1 MDIFLILFM
10 ILGFGSVI
18 GGFIL
23 EGGHIIGILSPTA
36 LLIILGGT
44 IGATGVSFP
53 RSELRQIPRM
63 LKIIFRDQ
71 KYDYRVLME
80 RMKAMCIQVRQSGL
94 LSLESQIDA
103 EPDSLMRK
111 GMRLIVD
118 GTSPAY
124 TREALEL
131 TLQVIEDRHRSRS
144 KIFEAAGGY
153 SPTMGI
159 IGTVLGL
166 VHVLGNLDDTDTLG
180 PKIAMAFIA
189 TLYGIGLAN
198 LLWLPLA
205 NKLKEKNR
213 MEILYKSM
221 IIEGLL
227 LIQEGVNTN
236 YMEEKLSSFLSE
248 AQLYYRGSGGGYA
261 APADNT
267 AGRSGFSGGVNIG
280 KRSRKAS

>member
-1 MDIFLILFM
+1 MDIITLFFIVM
-10 ILGFGSVI
+10 GFASVI
-18 GGFIL
+18 GGFLL
-23 EGGHIIGILSPTA
+23 EGGHLSGLLAPSA
-36 LLIILGGT
+36 LLIIVGGT

-53 RSELRQIPRM
+53 WRELAEVPKM
-63 LKIIFRDQ
+63 LRVVIQDQ
-71 KYDYRVLME
+71 KYDYRALME

-94 LSLESQIDA
+94 LSLESQIDS

-118 GTSPAY
+118 GTSPTY
-124 TREALEL
+124 TRKALEL
-131 TLQVIEDRHRSRS
+131 TLQVIEDRHLSRAR
-144 KIFEAAGGY
+144 IFEAAGGY

-166 VHVLGNLDDTDTLG
+166 VHVLGNLEDPDTLG

-189 TLYGIGLAN
+189 TLYGISLAN
-198 LLWLPLA
+198 LFWLPIG

-236 YMEEKLSSFLSE
+236 YMEEKLSSFVAE
-248 AQLYYRGSGGGYA
+248 AELLKSGG
-261 APADNT
+261 
-267 AGRSGFSGGVNIG
+267 RSSNIESSGET
-280 KRSRKAS
+280 RSRRSKKAK

>member
-1 MDIFLILFM
+1 MDILFIFFSITGFAAVITGFL
-10 ILGFGSVI
+10 
-18 GGFIL
+18 L
-23 EGGHIIGILSPTA
+23 EGGHLSGLFA
-36 LLIILGGT
+36 LSAALIILGGT

-53 RSELRQIPRM
+53 KEELKHIPGM
-63 LKIIFRDQ
+63 LRVLTKKQ
-71 KYDYRVLME
+71 KYEYRDLVD
-80 RMKAMCIQVRQSGL
+80 RMKAMCVQVRQSGL
-94 LSLESQIDA
+94 LSLENQIDQ

-118 GTSPAY
+118 GTSPQY

-131 TLQVIEDRHRSRS
+131 SLQIIDERHKARCR
-144 KIFEAAGGY
+144 IFEAAGGY

-166 VHVLGNLDDTDTLG
+166 VHVLSDLQEPDTLG

-198 LLWLPLA
+198 LLWLPIA
-205 NKLKEKNR
+205 GRLKEKNR
-213 MEILYKSM
+213 LEIIYKSM

-236 YMEEKLSSFLSE
+236 YMEEKLSSFLPE
-248 AQLYYRGSGGGYA
+248 AQRYEKGS
-261 APADNT
+261 
-267 AGRSGFSGGVNIG
+267 AGR
-280 KRSRKAS
+280 RRRK

>member
-1 MDIFLILFM
+1 MDIFLIIFVV
-10 ILGFGSVI
+10 IGFASVI

-23 EGGHIIGILSPTA
+23 EGGHLAGLLSLTSIM
-36 LLIILGGT
+36 IILGGT

-53 RSELRQIPRM
+53 KDELFQIPKM
-63 LKIIFRDQ
+63 FKVIIMDQ
-71 KYDYRVLME
+71 KYNYRDLMD

-94 LSLESQIDA
+94 LSLESQIDQ

-118 GTSPAY
+118 GTSPTY

-131 TLQVIEDRHRSRS
+131 SLQIIDERHKSRG

-166 VHVLGNLDDTDTLG
+166 VHVLGNLEDPDTLG
-180 PKIAMAFIA
+180 PKIATAFIA

-198 LLWLPLA
+198 LVWLPLG

-236 YMEEKLSSFLSE
+236 YMEEKLSGFLTE
-248 AQLYYRGSGGGYA
+248 AETVGKGSGG
-261 APADNT
+261 
-267 AGRSGFSGGVNIG
+267 SGGKKAKKG
-280 KRSRKAS
+280 K

>member
-1 MDIFLILFM
+1 MDIFFPIFALF
-10 ILGFGSVI
+10 GFGSVI

-23 EGGHIIGILSPTA
+23 EGGHLAGLLSPTSM
-36 LLIILGGT
+36 LIILGGT
-44 IGATGVSFP
+44 IGAVGLSFP
-53 RSELRQIPRM
+53 KDELLQIP
-63 LKIIFRDQ
+63 KIFKVLIKDQ
-71 KYDYRVLME
+71 KYDYVELMK

-94 LSLESQIDA
+94 LSLESQIDN

-131 TLQVIEDRHRSRS
+131 SLEVISERHASRAA
-144 KIFEAAGGY
+144 IFFSAGGY

-166 VHVLGNLDDTDTLG
+166 VHVLSNLEDPDTLG
-180 PKIAMAFIA
+180 PKIATAFIA

-198 LLWLPLA
+198 LLWLPM
-205 NKLKEKNR
+205 NGRLKEKNR
-213 MEILYKSM
+213 KEILYKSM

-236 YMEEKLSSFLSE
+236 YMEEKLTGFLTD
-248 AQLYYRGSGGGYA
+248 AQTASQGSGGRPKA
-261 APADNT
+261 E
-267 AGRSGFSGGVNIG
+267 G
-280 KRSRKAS
+280 KPKKGKK

>member
-1 MDIFLILFM
+1 MDIFFFIFTVM
-10 ILGFGSVI
+10 GFGSVI
-18 GGFIL
+18 MGFIL
-23 EGGHIIGILSPTA
+23 EGGHLAGLFAPTAVLIIIG
-36 LLIILGGT
+36 GT
-44 IGATGVSFP
+44 LGATGVSFP
-53 RSELRQIPRM
+53 KDELMQFPK
-63 LKIIFRDQ
+63 LFGVIIKDQ
-71 KYDYRVLME
+71 KYDYRTLME

-94 LSLESQIDA
+94 LSLESQIDQ

-118 GTSPAY
+118 GTSPTY

-131 TLQVIEDRHRSRS
+131 SLQVIDERHKARA
-144 KIFEAAGGY
+144 KIFDAAGGY

-166 VHVLGNLDDTDTLG
+166 VHVLGNLEEPDTLG

-189 TLYGIGLAN
+189 PLYGIGLAN
-198 LLWLPLA
+198 LFWLPLG

-213 MEILYKSM
+213 MEIMYKSM

-248 AQLYYRGSGGGYA
+248 AQMIEKGPSGGGGG
-261 APADNT
+261 
-267 AGRSGFSGGVNIG
+267 GRRG
-280 KRSRKAS
+280 KK

>member
-1 MDIFLILFM
+1 MDIFFIFFSITGFAAVITGFM
-10 ILGFGSVI
+10 
-18 GGFIL
+18 L
-23 EGGHIIGILSPTA
+23 EGGHLSGLFA
-36 LLIILGGT
+36 LSAVLIIIGGT
-44 IGATGVSFP
+44 IGATGVSIP
-53 RSELRQIPRM
+53 KDDLLQIPGI
-63 LKIIFRDQ
+63 LKVLVKNQ
-71 KYDYRVLME
+71 KYNYRELMD

-94 LSLESQIDA
+94 LSLENQIDR

-118 GTSPAY
+118 GTSPQY
-124 TREALEL
+124 TRDALEL
-131 TLQVIEDRHRSRS
+131 TLQITDERHKSRG

-166 VHVLGNLDDTDTLG
+166 VHVLSDLQEPDTLG

-198 LLWLPLA
+198 LLWLPIA
-205 NKLKEKNR
+205 GRLKEKNR
-213 MEILYKSM
+213 MEMLYKSM

-236 YMEEKLSSFLSE
+236 YMEEKLSSFMSE
-248 AQLYYRGSGGGYA
+248 AQLY
-261 APADNT
+261 
-267 AGRSGFSGGVNIG
+267 G
-280 KRSRKAS
+280 KNSSRRRRRRD

>member
-1 MDIFLILFM
+1 MDIFLIIFAVV
-10 ILGFGSVI
+10 GFGSVI
-18 GGFIL
+18 GGFIM
-23 EGGHIIGILSPTA
+23 EGGHLAGLLSPTSIV
-36 LLIILGGT
+36 IIIGGT
-44 IGATGVSFP
+44 IGAVGVSFP
-53 RSELRQIPRM
+53 KSELAQIP
-63 LKIIFRDQ
+63 KIIKVLLKDQ
-71 KYDYRVLME
+71 KYDYVELME
-80 RMKAMCIQVRQSGL
+80 RMKSMCIKVRQSGL

-131 TLQVIEDRHRSRS
+131 TLDVIEDRHKSRS
-144 KIFEAAGGY
+144 KIFDAAGGY

-166 VHVLGNLDDTDTLG
+166 VHVLGSLEETDTLG
-180 PKIAMAFIA
+180 PKIATAFIA

-198 LLWLPLA
+198 LLWLPLGS
-205 NKLKEKNR
+205 KLKEKNR
-213 MEILYKSM
+213 MEMLYKSM

-248 AQLYYRGSGGGYA
+248 AQISGKGFPRSDAGGKKKK
-261 APADNT
+261 
-267 AGRSGFSGGVNIG
+267 G
-280 KRSRKAS
+280 K

>member
-1 MDIFLILFM
+1 MDIFFIIFVV
-10 ILGFGSVI
+10 LGFGSVI
-18 GGFIL
+18 TGFIM
-23 EGGHIIGILSPTA
+23 EGGHLSGLFAPSA
-36 LLIILGGT
+36 ILIILGGT
-44 IGATGVSFP
+44 LGATGVSFP
-53 RSELRQIPRM
+53 KNDLLQFPKMFKVLI
-63 LKIIFRDQ
+63 KDQ
-71 KYDYRVLME
+71 KYDYRELME
-80 RMKAMCIQVRQSGL
+80 RMKAMCVQVRQSGL
-94 LSLESQIDA
+94 LSLESQIDQ

-118 GTSPAY
+118 GTSPQY

-131 TLQVIEDRHRSRS
+131 TLQVIDERHKSRS

-166 VHVLGNLDDTDTLG
+166 VHVLGNLEEPDTLG

-198 LLWLPLA
+198 LFWLPLG

-248 AQLYYRGSGGGYA
+248 AQTFEKSGGG
-261 APADNT
+261 
-267 AGRSGFSGGVNIG
+267 RKG
-280 KRSRKAS
+280 KK

>member
-1 MDIFLILFM
+1 MDIFFFIFCVT
-10 ILGFGSVI
+10 GFASVI

-23 EGGHIIGILSPTA
+23 EGGHLAGLLSPTSI
-36 LLIILGGT
+36 LIILGGT
-44 IGATGVSFP
+44 IGAVGVSFP
-53 RSELRQIPRM
+53 KDELLQIP
-63 LKIIFRDQ
+63 KIFKVIIKDQ
-71 KYDYRVLME
+71 KYDYRALME

-94 LSLESQIDA
+94 LSLESQIDV

-131 TLQVIEDRHRSRS
+131 SLEIIEQRHHARA

-166 VHVLGNLDDTDTLG
+166 VHVLSNLSEPDTLG
-180 PKIAMAFIA
+180 PKIATAFIA

-198 LLWLPLA
+198 LLWLPLGS
-205 NKLKEKNR
+205 KLKEKNR

-248 AQLYYRGSGGGYA
+248 AQISGKSSSGDSGG
-261 APADNT
+261 D
-267 AGRSGFSGGVNIG
+267 
-280 KRSRKAS
+280 KKAKKQK

>member
-1 MDIFLILFM
+1 MDIFFIIFTVV
-10 ILGFGSVI
+10 GFGSVI

-23 EGGHIIGILSPTA
+23 EGGHLAGLLSTTSI
-36 LLIILGGT
+36 LIILGGT
-44 IGATGVSFP
+44 VGAVGVSFP
-53 RSELRQIPRM
+53 KDELLQIPKM
-63 LKIIFRDQ
+63 LKVIIKEQ
-71 KYDYRVLME
+71 KYDYAALMQ
-80 RMKAMCIQVRQSGL
+80 RMKIMCVQVRQSGL

-131 TLQVIEDRHRSRS
+131 TLSVIEDRHKSRS

-166 VHVLGNLDDTDTLG
+166 VHVLGNLEEPDTLG
-180 PKIAMAFIA
+180 PKIALAFIA

-213 MEILYKSM
+213 MEVLYKSM

-236 YMEEKLSSFLSE
+236 YMEEKLSAFLSD
-248 AQLYYRGSGGGYA
+248 AQTSSKGSAGSG
-261 APADNT
+261 DT
-267 AGRSGFSGGVNIG
+267 HG
-280 KRSRKAS
+280 KKKKNK

>member
-1 MDIFLILFM
+1 MDIFFPIFALV
-10 ILGFGSVI
+10 GFGSVI
-18 GGFIL
+18 TGFLL
-23 EGGHIIGILSPTA
+23 EGGKIAGLLSVTSV
-36 LLIILGGT
+36 LIILGGT
-44 IGATGVSFP
+44 IGAVGVSFP
-53 RSELRQIPRM
+53 KEELFQVPKLFKVLI
-63 LKIIFRDQ
+63 RDQ
-71 KYDYRVLME
+71 KYDYVELME

-94 LSLESQIDA
+94 LSLESQIDN

-131 TLQVIEDRHRSRS
+131 SLEVITERHGSRS
-144 KIFEAAGGY
+144 AIFQSAGGY

-166 VHVLGNLDDTDTLG
+166 VHVLGNLSDPNTLG
-180 PKIAMAFIA
+180 PKIATAFIA

-205 NKLKEKNR
+205 SRLKEKNR
-213 MEILYKSM
+213 KEILYKSM

-236 YMEEKLSSFLSE
+236 YMEEKLTSFLTD
-248 AQLYYRGSGGGYA
+248 AQILGKNSGSGKSSE
-261 APADNT
+261 P
-267 AGRSGFSGGVNIG
+267 
-280 KRSRKAS
+280 KPKKEKAKK

>member
-1 MDIFLILFM
+1 MDIFFIIFLVM
-10 ILGFGSVI
+10 GFASVI
-18 GGFIL
+18 GGFAL
-23 EGGHIIGILSPTA
+23 EGGELAGLISLTSV
-36 LLIILGGT
+36 LIILGGT

-53 RSELRQIPRM
+53 KDELLQIPKM
-63 LKIIFRDQ
+63 FKVLIRDQ
-71 KYDYRVLME
+71 KYDYRNLME
-80 RMKAMCIQVRQSGL
+80 RMKAMCVQVRQSGL
-94 LSLESQIDA
+94 LSLEAQIDA

-131 TLQVIEDRHRSRS
+131 SLQVIDERHKARA
-144 KIFEAAGGY
+144 KIFDAAGGY

-166 VHVLGNLDDTDTLG
+166 VHVLSNLADPNTLG
-180 PKIAMAFIA
+180 PKIATAFIA

-198 LLWLPLA
+198 LLWLPLG

-213 MEILYKSM
+213 MEMLYKSM

-248 AQLYYRGSGGGYA
+248 AQMSGKGGGS
-261 APADNT
+261 DSKGGG
-267 AGRSGFSGGVNIG
+267 GRKG
-280 KRSRKAS
+280 KKEK

>member
-1 MDIFLILFM
+1 MDIFFIIFTVT
-10 ILGFGSVI
+10 GFASVI
-18 GGFIL
+18 GGFVW
-23 EGGHIIGILSPTA
+23 EGGHLGGLFAPTA
-36 LLIILGGT
+36 VLIIVGGT
-44 IGATGVSFP
+44 IGAVGISFP
-53 RSELRQIPRM
+53 KDELVQLPKM
-63 LKIIFRDQ
+63 FK
-71 KYDYRVLME
+71 VLIKNQEHDFVSLLE

-94 LSLESQIDA
+94 LSLESQIDQ

-118 GTSPAY
+118 GTSPQY

-131 TLQVIEDRHRSRS
+131 SLQVIDERHKARG

-166 VHVLGNLDDTDTLG
+166 VHVLGNLEDPDTLG
-180 PKIAMAFIA
+180 PKIATAFIA

-198 LLWLPLA
+198 LLWLPIGGR
-205 NKLKEKNR
+205 LKVKNE

-236 YMEEKLSSFLSE
+236 YMEEKLSSFVQE
-248 AQLYYRGSGGGYA
+248 GQKAGKGGKA
-261 APADNT
+261 EKAE
-267 AGRSGFSGGVNIG
+267 GGKKG
-280 KRSRKAS
+280 KK

>member
-1 MDIFLILFM
+1 MDIFFIVFV
-10 ILGFGSVI
+10 ITGFASVI
-18 GGFIL
+18 SGFLL
-23 EGGHIIGILSPTA
+23 EGGHLSGLFAPSA
-36 LLIILGGT
+36 MLIIVGGT
-44 IGATGVSFP
+44 IGATGICFP
-53 RSELRQIPRM
+53 KEDLSQIPKM
-63 LKIIFRDQ
+63 LGVLLKDQ
-71 KYDYRVLME
+71 KYDYLALMD
-80 RMKAMCIQVRQSGL
+80 RMKAMCVQVRQSGL
-94 LSLESQIDA
+94 LSLENQIEQ

-118 GTSPAY
+118 GTSPTY

-131 TLQVIEDRHRSRS
+131 SLQVIDERHKARA
-144 KIFEAAGGY
+144 KIFEAAGGF

-166 VHVLGNLDDTDTLG
+166 VHVLSDLDEPDTLG

-198 LLWLPLA
+198 LLWLPLG

-213 MEILYKSM
+213 IEILYKSM

-236 YMEEKLSSFLSE
+236 YMEEKLSSFISD
-248 AQLYYRGSGGGYA
+248 AQINGKGSGGR
-261 APADNT
+261 
-267 AGRSGFSGGVNIG
+267 GRKKG
-280 KRSRKAS
+280 

>member
-1 MDIFLILFM
+1 MDILFIIFTVM
-10 ILGFGSVI
+10 GFGSVI
-18 GGFIL
+18 TGFML
-23 EGGHIIGILSPTA
+23 EGGHLSGLWAPSA
-36 LLIILGGT
+36 ILIIIGGT
-44 IGATGVSFP
+44 IGATGICFP
-53 RSELRQIPRM
+53 KDDLVQIPKM
-63 LKIIFRDQ
+63 LKVLILDQ
-71 KYDYRVLME
+71 KYDYRALME

-94 LSLESQIDA
+94 LSLENQIDQ

-131 TLQVIEDRHRSRS
+131 TLQIIDERHRSRA

-166 VHVLGNLDDTDTLG
+166 VHVLSDLEEPDTLG

-198 LLWLPLA
+198 LLWLPLG

-236 YMEEKLSSFLSE
+236 YMEEKLSSFISE
-248 AQLYYRGSGGGYA
+248 AQKNKQSGE
-261 APADNT
+261 
-267 AGRSGFSGGVNIG
+267 RSK
-280 KRSRKAS
+280 KRK

>member
-1 MDIFLILFM
+1 MDILF
-10 ILGFGSVI
+10 IIFTITGFGSVI
-18 GGFIL
+18 TGFML
-23 EGGHIIGILSPTA
+23 EGGHLSGLFAPSA
-36 LLIILGGT
+36 LVIILGGT

-53 RSELRQIPRM
+53 REELMEFPKMFKVLI
-63 LKIIFRDQ
+63 RDD
-71 KYDYRVLME
+71 KYDYRALMD
-80 RMKAMCIQVRQSGL
+80 RMKAMCVQVRQSGL
-94 LSLESQIDA
+94 LSLESQIDQ

-118 GTSPAY
+118 GTSPQY

-131 TLQVIEDRHRSRS
+131 TLQVIDERHKSRS
-144 KIFEAAGGY
+144 KIFEAAGGF

-166 VHVLGNLDDTDTLG
+166 VHVLSDLQEPDTLG

-189 TLYGIGLAN
+189 TLYGIALAN
-198 LLWLPLA
+198 LFWLPLG

-213 MEILYKSM
+213 KEILYKSM

-236 YMEEKLSSFLSE
+236 YMEEKLSSFLTE
-248 AQLYYRGSGGGYA
+248 AQMLLKSGGGSGGGKK
-261 APADNT
+261 
-267 AGRSGFSGGVNIG
+267 G
-280 KRSRKAS
+280 KKEK

>member
-1 MDIFLILFM
+1 MDIFFIIFTVT
-10 ILGFGSVI
+10 GFASVI
-18 GGFIL
+18 GGYIL
-23 EGGHIIGILSPTA
+23 EGGHLAGLFSPTS
-36 LLIILGGT
+36 LLIIFGGT
-44 IGATGVSFP
+44 IGAVGISFP
-53 RSELRQIPRM
+53 KSELAQIPNLFKVL
-63 LKIIFRDQ
+63 LKEQ
-71 KYDYRVLME
+71 KYDYVVLMD
-80 RMKAMCIQVRQSGL
+80 RMKAMCVQVRQSGL

-131 TLQVIEDRHRSRS
+131 TLEVIEDRHKSRS
-144 KIFEAAGGY
+144 KIFEAAGGF

-166 VHVLGNLDDTDTLG
+166 VEILGSLEEPDTLG
-180 PKIAMAFIA
+180 PKIAKAFIA
-189 TLYGIGLAN
+189 TLYGIGFAN
-198 LLWLPLA
+198 LLWLPLS

-236 YMEEKLSSFLSE
+236 YMEEKLSSFIAE
-248 AQLYYRGSGGGYA
+248 GQKPGKGSGGG
-261 APADNT
+261 
-267 AGRSGFSGGVNIG
+267 GG
-280 KRSRKAS
+280 KKSKKEK

>member
-1 MDIFLILFM
+1 MDIFFLIFTVM
-10 ILGFGSVI
+10 GFGSVI
-18 GGFIL
+18 MGFIF
-23 EGGHIIGILSPTA
+23 EGGHIVGLFSPTA
-36 LLIILGGT
+36 MLIILGGT
-44 IGATGVSFP
+44 LGATGVSFP
-53 RSELRQIPRM
+53 KDELLQVPKMFRV
-63 LKIIFRDQ
+63 IIKDQ
-71 KYDYRVLME
+71 KYDYRSLME

-94 LSLESQIDA
+94 LSLESQIDQ

-118 GTSPAY
+118 GTSPTY

-131 TLQVIEDRHRSRS
+131 SLQVIDERHKSRG

-166 VHVLGNLDDTDTLG
+166 VHVLGNLEDPNSLG
-180 PKIAMAFIA
+180 PKIATAFIA

-198 LLWLPLA
+198 LLWLPLGT
-205 NKLKEKNR
+205 KLKEKNR

-248 AQLYYRGSGGGYA
+248 AQMLEKGPGGGGGRSGGG
-261 APADNT
+261 
-267 AGRSGFSGGVNIG
+267 GRRG
-280 KRSRKAS
+280 KKEK

>member
-1 MDIFLILFM
+1 MDIFVLIFLIF
-10 ILGFGSVI
+10 GFTSIIV
-18 GGFIL
+18 GFIL
-23 EGGHIIGILSPTA
+23 EGGHLIGLVSLTSAVIII
-36 LLIILGGT
+36 GGT
-44 IGATGVSFP
+44 IGAVGVSFP
-53 RSELRQIPRM
+53 KEELLRIP
-63 LKIIFRDQ
+63 KIFKALLRNEKHDVTELI
-71 KYDYRVLME
+71 E

-94 LSLESQIDA
+94 LSLESQIES

-131 TLQVIEDRHRSRS
+131 TLEVISDRHLSGA
-144 KIFEAAGGY
+144 KIFESAGGF

-166 VHVLGNLDDTDTLG
+166 VHVLSDLQEPDTLG
-180 PKIAMAFIA
+180 PKIATAFIA

-198 LLWLPLA
+198 VVWLPIA
-205 NKLKEKNR
+205 QNLKEKNR
-213 MEILYKSM
+213 KEILYKSM

-236 YMEEKLSSFLSE
+236 YMEEKLTSFLSE
-248 AQLYYRGSGGGYA
+248 SQLSKRNKHSKGS
-261 APADNT
+261 DE
-267 AGRSGFSGGVNIG
+267 S
-280 KRSRKAS
+280 

>member
-1 MDIFLILFM
+1 MDIFFIIFTVM
-10 ILGFGSVI
+10 GFASVI
-18 GGFIL
+18 GGFL
-23 EGGHIIGILSPTA
+23 MEGGHIAGLFSPSGI
-36 LLIILGGT
+36 LIILGGT
-44 IGATGVSFP
+44 IGATGISFP
-53 RSELRQIPRM
+53 KDELLQIPKM
-63 LKIIFRDQ
+63 LGTLIKDP
-71 KYDYRVLME
+71 KYDYKALME

-94 LSLESQIDA
+94 LSLESQIDQ

-118 GTSPAY
+118 GTSPQY

-131 TLQVIEDRHRSRS
+131 SLQIIDERHKSRA
-144 KIFEAAGGY
+144 KIFEAAGGF

-166 VHVLGNLDDTDTLG
+166 VHVLGNLEDPDTLG
-180 PKIAMAFIA
+180 PKIAAAFIA

-198 LLWLPLA
+198 LLWLPIA
-205 NKLKEKNR
+205 GKMKAKNEI
-213 MEILYKSM
+213 EILYKSM

-248 AQLYYRGSGGGYA
+248 AQISGKGGG
-261 APADNT
+261 
-267 AGRSGFSGGVNIG
+267 GRRG
-280 KRSRKAS
+280 KKD

>member
-1 MDIFLILFM
+1 MDIFFFIFIVM
-10 ILGFGSVI
+10 GFGSVI
-18 GGFIL
+18 GGFLL
-23 EGGHIIGILSPTA
+23 EGGEIAGLVSPTA
-36 LLIILGGT
+36 ILIILGGT
-44 IGATGVSFP
+44 IGATGISFP
-53 RSELRQIPRM
+53 RRELVEVPRM
-63 LKIIFRDQ
+63 LRVLVQDK
-71 KYDYRVLME
+71 KYDYRALME
-80 RMKAMCIQVRQSGL
+80 RMKAMCVQVRQSGL

-118 GTSPAY
+118 GTSPTY

-131 TLQVIEDRHRSRS
+131 TLQVIEDRHLSRS

-166 VHVLGNLDDTDTLG
+166 VHVLGNLEDPDTLG
-180 PKIAMAFIA
+180 PKIALAFIA

-198 LLWLPLA
+198 LFWLPLG

-248 AQLYYRGSGGGYA
+248 AQLLKRTVGSSGS
-261 APADNT
+261 ADSSSE
-267 AGRSGFSGGVNIG
+267 ARSGRSG
-280 KRSRKAS
+280 RKAKTGK

>member
-1 MDIFLILFM
+1 MDIFFIIFTVT
-10 ILGFGSVI
+10 GFGSVI
-18 GGFIL
+18 TGFIL
-23 EGGHIIGILSPTA
+23 EGGHLSGLWAPSA
-36 LLIILGGT
+36 ILIIVGGT
-44 IGATGVSFP
+44 IGATGMCFP
-53 RSELRQIPRM
+53 KSDLAQIPK
-63 LKIIFRDQ
+63 LFGVLIKDQ
-71 KYDYRVLME
+71 KYDYAVLMD
-80 RMKAMCIQVRQSGL
+80 RMKAMCVQVRQSGL
-94 LSLESQIDA
+94 LSLESQIDQ

-118 GTSPAY
+118 GTSPTY

-131 TLQVIEDRHRSRS
+131 TLQIIDERHKARA

-166 VHVLGNLDDTDTLG
+166 VHVLSDLEEPDTLG

-198 LLWLPLA
+198 LLWLPLG

-236 YMEEKLSSFLSE
+236 YMEEKLSSFIAE
-248 AQLYYRGSGGGYA
+248 AEKGAKGGGSGGG
-261 APADNT
+261 
-267 AGRSGFSGGVNIG
+267 GRRG
-280 KRSRKAS
+280 RKEK

>member
-1 MDIFLILFM
+1 MDIFFFIFVV
-10 ILGFGSVI
+10 LGFGSVI
-18 GGFIL
+18 TGFVL
-23 EGGHIIGILSPTA
+23 EGGHLAGLLAPTA
-36 LLIILGGT
+36 AIIILGGT

-53 RSELRQIPRM
+53 KSELMQFPKMFKVLI
-63 LKIIFRDQ
+63 KDQ
-71 KYDYRVLME
+71 KYDYRTLME

-94 LSLESQIDA
+94 LSLESQIDQ

-118 GTSPAY
+118 GTSPSY

-131 TLQVIEDRHRSRS
+131 SLQVIDERHKSRA

-166 VHVLGNLDDTDTLG
+166 VHVLGNLEDPDTLG

-198 LLWLPLA
+198 LFWLPLG
-205 NKLKEKNR
+205 NKLKAKNE

-248 AQLYYRGSGGGYA
+248 AQTLEKGGGSGGGRR
-261 APADNT
+261 
-267 AGRSGFSGGVNIG
+267 GR
-280 KRSRKAS
+280 KEK

>member
-1 MDIFLILFM
+1 MDIFIIIFTV
-10 ILGFGSVI
+10 IGFGSVV
-18 GGFIL
+18 GGFLL
-23 EGGHIIGILSPTA
+23 EGGHIAGLIAPTSA
-36 LLIILGGT
+36 LIILGGT
-44 IGATGVSFP
+44 IGAVGIAFP
-53 RSELRQIPRM
+53 NSELKQIPRM
-63 LKIIFRDQ
+63 IQVLIKEQ
-71 KYDYRVLME
+71 KYDYAALME
-80 RMKAMCIQVRQSGL
+80 KMKTMCVQVRQSGL
-94 LSLESQIDA
+94 LSLESQIEA

-131 TLQVIEDRHRSRS
+131 SLDVISDRHTARG

-166 VHVLGNLDDTDTLG
+166 IHVLSNLEEPDTLG
-180 PKIAMAFIA
+180 PKIAVAFTA

-205 NKLKEKNR
+205 GKLKAKNQ

-236 YMEEKLSSFLSE
+236 YMEEKLSGFLAE
-248 AQLYYRGSGGGYA
+248 AQLSGKK
-261 APADNT
+261 
-267 AGRSGFSGGVNIG
+267 SSGGVRESSG
-280 KRSRKAS
+280 KKKKGK

>member
-1 MDIFLILFM
+1 MDIFFIIFTVT
-10 ILGFGSVI
+10 GFASVLT
-18 GGFIL
+18 GFIM
-23 EGGHIIGILSPTA
+23 EGGHLSGLFAPSA
-36 LLIILGGT
+36 ILIIVGGT
-44 IGATGVSFP
+44 IGATGICFP
-53 RSELRQIPRM
+53 KDDLLQLPR
-63 LKIIFRDQ
+63 IFGVLIKDQ
-71 KYDYRVLME
+71 KYDYAALMD

-118 GTSPAY
+118 GTSPQY

-131 TLQVIEDRHRSRS
+131 TLDVINERHKARG
-144 KIFEAAGGY
+144 KIFEAAGGF

-166 VHVLGNLDDTDTLG
+166 VHVLSDLEEPDTLG
-180 PKIAMAFIA
+180 PKIAAAFIA

-198 LLWLPLA
+198 LLWLPIGA
-205 NKLKEKNR
+205 KLKAKNE

-236 YMEEKLSSFLSE
+236 YMEEKLSSFVAEGQKPGKS
-248 AQLYYRGSGGGYA
+248 SGGA
-261 APADNT
+261 KK
-267 AGRSGFSGGVNIG
+267 G
-280 KRSRKAS
+280 KKEK

>member
-1 MDIFLILFM
+1 M
-10 ILGFGSVI
+10 
-18 GGFIL
+18 
-23 EGGHIIGILSPTA
+23 EGGHLSGLVAPSA
-36 LLIILGGT
+36 ILIIIGGT
-44 IGATGVSFP
+44 IGATGICFP
-53 RSELRQIPRM
+53 KDDLFQVPKMFGVLI
-63 LKIIFRDQ
+63 KDQ
-71 KYDYRVLME
+71 KYDYVALME
-80 RMKAMCIQVRQSGL
+80 RMKAMCVQVRQSGL
-94 LSLESQIDA
+94 LSLEAQIDQ

-118 GTSPAY
+118 GTSPQY

-131 TLQVIEDRHRSRS
+131 SLQIIDERHKARG

-166 VHVLGNLDDTDTLG
+166 VHVLSDLGEPDTLG
-180 PKIAMAFIA
+180 PKIAAAFIA

-198 LLWLPLA
+198 LLWLPIG

-248 AQLYYRGSGGGYA
+248 SQISGKGSGGK
-261 APADNT
+261 
-267 AGRSGFSGGVNIG
+267 SSGGGGG
-280 KRSRKAS
+280 KKAKKEK